1 MNNKLYAFNQRHD
14 FLPKLSASLA
24 YALAVSLALN
34 IFWQPGHIYS
44 SGITGFAQIVNTLS
58 ERFLPFTLSTSAMYV
73 VLNIPPFI
81 WGWFKIGPKFT
92 FYTIIA
98 VVLGALMMHWFA
110 AIRLSLGHI
119 DPVLCAIFGAAING
133 AGTGICLRSGVATGG
148 LDIVGIIV
156 REKTGTSFGK
166 VNIAINLVIVIIAGF
181 VFGWIRALYTALNIF
196 INGQIIDIIYNRH
209 EKLEVM
215 IVTTQPKH
223 IIDGIQK
230 KMHRG
235 ITILHDVEGAY
246 AHEEKTVLITIID
259 HADLHEINRTIFACD
274 ENAFVSVSQV
284 MHVYGRFKEQG
295 IV

>member
-1 MNNKLYAFNQRHD
+1 MNNKLYDLSQKYD
-14 FLPKLSASLA
+14 FLPKLSAALA
-24 YALAVSLALN
+24 YAVAVSLALN
-34 IFWQPGHIYS
+34 LFWQPGHIYS

-58 ERFLPFTLSTSAMYV
+58 ERFLPFALSTSSMYV
-73 VLNIPPFI
+73 LLNIPPFI
-81 WGWFKIGPKFT
+81 LGWLKIGPKFT

-98 VVLGALMMHWFA
+98 VVLGAVMMHWLA
-110 AIRLSLGHI
+110 AAHLTLGHI
-119 DPVLCAIFGAAING
+119 DPLLCAIFGAAING

-196 INGQIIDIIYNRH
+196 INGQVIDIIYNRH

-223 IIDGIQK
+223 IIEGIQQ

-235 ITILHDVEGAY
+235 ITIIHDVEGAY
-246 AHEEKTVLITIID
+246 GHEEKTVLVTIID
-259 HADLHEINRTIFACD
+259 HADLHEINQTIFAND
-274 ENAFVSVSQV
+274 KNAFVSVSQV
-284 MHVYGRFKEQG
+284 MHVYGRFKEQD

>member
-110 AIRLSLGHI
+110 AIHLSLGHI

-148 LDIVGIIV
+148 LD
-156 REKTGTSFGK
+156 
-166 VNIAINLVIVIIAGF
+166 NLVIVIIAGF
-181 VFGWIRALYTALNIF
+181 VFGWIRALYTAWNIF

-284 MHVYGRFKEQG
+284 MHVYGRFKEQD